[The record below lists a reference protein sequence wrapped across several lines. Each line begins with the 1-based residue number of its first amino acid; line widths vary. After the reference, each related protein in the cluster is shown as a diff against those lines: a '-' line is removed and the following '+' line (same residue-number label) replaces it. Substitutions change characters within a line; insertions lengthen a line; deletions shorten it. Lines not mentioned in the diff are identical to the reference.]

1 MRYLAIGRYN
11 AQGAAGILKDGL
23 TSRKEVLK
31 EFTEREGGTLIGL
44 WGVESADYD
53 FVILSEGDIPPAL
66 WAANSLGQR
75 SMGHIEVL
83 HTYTLVETED
93 VDSALQANN
102 PVTRAPGQN

>member
-93 VDSALQANN
+93 VDAALKASN
-102 PVTRAPGQN
+102 PVTRAPGDA